1 MKSNIM
7 PIPFEKPKIVQT
19 VIRTFD
25 THVHN
30 NNNLY
35 ELNEK
40 LKNGWLVVNI
50 TPMTHY
56 IESILQKGVE
66 E

>member
-1 MKSNIM
+1 M
-7 PIPFEKPKIVQT
+7 PILFEKAKIVQT

-25 THVHN
+25 THVYK

-40 LKNGWLVVNI
+40 LNNGWLVVNI
-50 TPMTHY
+50 TPMTNY
-56 IESILQKGVE
+56 IEYILQKEVKE
-66 E
+66 

>member
-1 MKSNIM
+1 M
-7 PIPFEKPKIVQT
+7 PIPFEKAKIVQT

-25 THVHN
+25 THVYKS
-30 NNNLY
+30 NNLY

-40 LKNGWLVVNI
+40 LNNGWLVVNI

-56 IESILQKGVE
+56 IEYILQKEVE

>member
-7 PIPFEKPKIVQT
+7 PIPFDKANIVQT

-25 THVHN
+25 THVYK

-40 LKNGWLVVNI
+40 LNNGWLVVNI

-56 IESILQKGVE
+56 IEYILQKKVE

>member
-1 MKSNIM
+1 MKGNIM
-7 PIPFEKPKIVQT
+7 PIPFEKVKIVQT

-25 THVHN
+25 THVYK

-40 LKNGWLVVNI
+40 LNNGWLVVNI
-50 TPMTHY
+50 TPMTNF
-56 IESILQKGVE
+56 IEYILQKEVKE
-66 E
+66 